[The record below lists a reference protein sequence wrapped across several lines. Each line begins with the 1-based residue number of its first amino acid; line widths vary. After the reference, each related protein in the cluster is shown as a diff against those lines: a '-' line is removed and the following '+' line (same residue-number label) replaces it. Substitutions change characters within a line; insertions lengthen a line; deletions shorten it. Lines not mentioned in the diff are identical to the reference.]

1 MNKTREIFNISKPAT
16 VLCVD
21 ASTNSLAFSL
31 FENGRL
37 IKYGKIRFNGSDS
50 IYKAGDAG
58 KMCLSFFK
66 NISAD
71 ALVLESVIYS
81 TSPKTTVNLA
91 LVQGA
96 ILSVAQITGIPI
108 VKTVSPMSWQS
119 HISNRLLTAEEKNS
133 IEKNN
138 PGKSASWYKTK
149 QRETRKNKT
158 IEMVNKK
165 YKIKVSDD
173 DVADAIGIGWYVSD
187 RWNAIFNGQE

>member
-1 MNKTREIFNISKPAT
+1 MNKTKEIFNIKKPVT
-16 VLCVD
+16 VLCID

-31 FENGRL
+31 FEKGKLVR
-37 IKYGKIRFNGSDS
+37 YGKIRFVGTDS
-50 IYKAGDAG
+50 VYKAGDAG
-58 KMCLSFFK
+58 KKSISFFK
-66 NISAD
+66 KISAD

-96 ILSVAQITGIPI
+96 IVSAAQVAGIKI

-119 HISNRLLTAEEKNS
+119 HIDNRLLSAEEKDS

-138 PGKSASWYKTK
+138 PGRSASWYKTK

-158 IEMVNKK
+158 INMVNKK
-165 YKIKVSDD
+165 YKINISDD

-187 RWNAIFNGQE
+187 RWNSIFNE